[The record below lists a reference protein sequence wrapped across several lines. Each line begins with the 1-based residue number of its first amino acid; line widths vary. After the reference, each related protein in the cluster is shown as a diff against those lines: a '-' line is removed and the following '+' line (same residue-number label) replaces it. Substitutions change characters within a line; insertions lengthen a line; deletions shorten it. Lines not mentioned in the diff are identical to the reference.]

1 MMQALSD
8 GDGVACFVAPYI
20 AVGRQVASALRR
32 HVPDDV
38 TVRDLFGSFGS
49 GSQARRRLTQRGQ
62 RSSPLQSV
70 STALLGQGTGFAS
83 LVRCVVIDEAHLVG
97 NDPGY
102 KIHGNFH

>member
-20 AVGRQVASALRR
+20 AVGQQVASALRR

-38 TVRDLFGSFGS
+38 TVRDLFGSFDS
-49 GSQARRRLTQRGQ
+49 GSQAPTFDAARATIVATPERFDG
-62 RSSPLQSV
+62 
-70 STALLGQGTGFAS
+70 LLRQGAGFAS
-83 LVRCVVIDEAHLVG
+83 LVRCVVIDEARLVG

-102 KIHGNFH
+102 KIQGNFH